1 MSIRGRW
8 RVVETPGYD
17 MAVAGAYILFDEVGG
32 EFAFDCLTGS
42 VHGSCNGDAVQ
53 FIWQG
58 NDEMEPA
65 SGDGWAELRDDR
77 SLEGEIPRQPR
88 RHPIHR
94 TPFKDFFNSLLDLTV
109 AGAMAGR

>member
-1 MSIRGRW
+1 VSIRGRW

-17 MAVAGAYILFDEVGG
+17 MAMAGSYILFDEVGG

-42 VHGSCNGDAVQ
+42 IYGFRDGDAAE

-65 SGDGWAELRDDR
+65 SGHGWAILQDDG
-77 SLEGEIPRQPR
+77 SLEGEICLINGDDIPFIAR
-88 RHPIHR
+88 RSR
-94 TPFKDFFNSLLDLTV
+94 TSST
-109 AGAMAGR
+109 AC